1 MKKYSRQREAVLSVL
16 KNTTSHPTAGW
27 VYEEVRKV
35 IPNVSLGTVY
45 RNLSE
50 LCATGDVM
58 GFATGDGTEHFDG
71 NTMAHPHFCCNE
83 CKRILDVDL
92 DGTED
97 LVLDAEK
104 KLNCEVNHHH
114 IVFYGK
120 CACCR

>member
-1 MKKYSRQREAVLSVL
+1 MKKFSRQREAVLTVL
-16 KNTTSHPTAGW
+16 KNTKSHPSAAT
-27 VYEEVRKV
+27 VYDEVRKQ
-35 IPNVSLGTVY
+35 IPNISLGTVY

-71 NTMAHPHFCCNE
+71 NTMPHPHFCCTN
-83 CKRILDVDL
+83 CNKISDVDL
-92 DGTED
+92 DNTKQ

-104 KLNCEVNHHH
+104 KLNCEVEHHH
-114 IVFYGK
+114 IIFYGK